1 MYPSAF
7 KSVFSFNSHQ
17 AVELLESI
25 TEVVIIDKWTLTAK
39 YNYHN
44 VISCTHSEGMEN
56 LK

>member
-7 KSVFSFNSHQ
+7 KSVFSFPSRQ

-44 VISCTHSEGMEN
+44 VISCTHLGMEN